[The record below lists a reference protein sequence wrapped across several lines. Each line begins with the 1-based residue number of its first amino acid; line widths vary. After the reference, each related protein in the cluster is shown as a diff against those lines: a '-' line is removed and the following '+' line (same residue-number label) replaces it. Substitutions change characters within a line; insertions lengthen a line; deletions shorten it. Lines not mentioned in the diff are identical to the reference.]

1 MDVERLTERLATP
14 ATRRRIVM
22 TGAKLAYAAPLV
34 AVSFK
39 LTGSGALAA
48 APICPATYTPD
59 ENNVVFGGPA
69 CCRCTCSLSGTG
81 DYQASDDTCR
91 HNGEDVGPSGTG
103 ICTIE
108 CIAGTLSL

>member
-1 MDVERLTERLATP
+1 VIDEKQGTELGP
-14 ATRRRIVM
+14 QVTRRRIVT

-48 APICPATYTPD
+48 TPICPATYTPD
-59 ENNVVFGGPA
+59 EKNVAFGGPA
-69 CCRCTCSLSGTG
+69 CCRCTCSLSTKGQ
-81 DYQASDDTCR
+81 YQASDDTCR
-91 HNGEDVGPSGTG
+91 LNSKNVGPTGTKK
-103 ICTIE
+103 CKIE